1 MTTTNT
7 PLQTTDNKIQPIAP
21 SDIIYTQV
29 LVLLKKQEALIYALQ
44 TENEGL
50 KSDLQELRST
60 IEHIEVEVGNLQFL
74 VV

>member
-1 MTTTNT
+1 MTTLIKNQNIENKMRNT
-7 PLQTTDNKIQPIAP
+7 TP

-50 KSDLQELRST
+50 KSDLQELRSS
-60 IEHIEVEVGNLQFL
+60 IENIEAEIENLQFL

>member
-1 MTTTNT
+1 MTTSIQN
-7 PLQTTDNKIQPIAP
+7 QNIENKMRTATP
-21 SDIIYTQV
+21 SDIIYAQV

-50 KSDLQELRST
+50 KSDLQDLRSS
-60 IEHIEVEVGNLQFL
+60 IEHIESEVGNLQFL

>member
-1 MTTTNT
+1 MTTLIQNQNIENKMRNT
-7 PLQTTDNKIQPIAP
+7 TP
-21 SDIIYTQV
+21 SDIIYAQV

-60 IEHIEVEVGNLQFL
+60 IEHIEAEVGNLQFL

>member
-44 TENEGL
+44 TENEEL
-50 KSDLQELRST
+50 KSDLQELRSS

>member
-1 MTTTNT
+1 MTTLIQNQNIENKMRNT
-7 PLQTTDNKIQPIAP
+7 TP
-21 SDIIYTQV
+21 SDIIYAQV

-50 KSDLQELRST
+50 KSDLQELRSS
-60 IEHIEVEVGNLQFL
+60 IENIEVELGNMQFL

>member
-1 MTTTNT
+1 MTSLIMNQNIENKMRNTT
-7 PLQTTDNKIQPIAP
+7 P
-21 SDIIYTQV
+21 SDIIYAQV

-50 KSDLQELRST
+50 KSDLQELRSS
-60 IEHIEVEVGNLQFL
+60 IENIEAEVGNLQFL

>member
-1 MTTTNT
+1 MTTLIQN
-7 PLQTTDNKIQPIAP
+7 QNIENKMRKTIP

-50 KSDLQELRST
+50 KSDLQELRSS
-60 IEHIEVEVGNLQFL
+60 IENIEAEVGNLQFL
-74 VV
+74 IV

>member
-1 MTTTNT
+1 MTTLIQNQNIENKMRNT
-7 PLQTTDNKIQPIAP
+7 TS

-29 LVLLKKQEALIYALQ
+29 LVILKKQEALIYALQ
-44 TENEGL
+44 TENEEL
-50 KSDLQELRST
+50 KSDLQELRSS

>member
-1 MTTTNT
+1 MTTLIQNQNIENKMRNT
-7 PLQTTDNKIQPIAP
+7 TP
-21 SDIIYTQV
+21 SDIIYAQV

-50 KSDLQELRST
+50 KSDLQELRSS
-60 IEHIEVEVGNLQFL
+60 IENIEAEVGNLQFL

>member
-1 MTTTNT
+1 MTTLIQNQNIENKMQNT
-7 PLQTTDNKIQPIAP
+7 TP

-50 KSDLQELRST
+50 KSDLQELRSS
-60 IEHIEVEVGNLQFL
+60 IENIEAEVGNLQFL

>member
-60 IEHIEVEVGNLQFL
+60 IEHIEAEVGNLQFL